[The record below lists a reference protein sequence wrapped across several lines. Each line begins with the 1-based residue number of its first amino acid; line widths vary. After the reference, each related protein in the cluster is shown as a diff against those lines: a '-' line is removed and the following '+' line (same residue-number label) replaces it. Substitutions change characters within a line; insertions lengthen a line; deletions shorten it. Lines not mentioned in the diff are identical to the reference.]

1 MTQTKKQCFSCRRT
15 LTLDSFTENRRHYT
29 LKTDLGRN
37 RVCKICTFETAVKN
51 KSLVQYNFEEKK
63 FDNIK
68 FDDIGQVAEYFTKNN
83 MI

>member
-1 MTQTKKQCFSCRRT
+1 
-15 LTLDSFTENRRHYT
+15 LESFTENRRHYT

-37 RVCKICTFETAVKN
+37 RVCKICTFERSVKSQ
-51 KSLVQYNFEEKK
+51 SLVQYNFEEKR

-68 FDDIGQVAEYFTKNN
+68 FDDIGQVADYFTKNN

>member
-1 MTQTKKQCFSCRRT
+1 MKECFSCKRK
-15 LTLDSFTENRRHYT
+15 LPLDNYTINKRHYT

-37 RVCKICTFETAVKN
+37 RVCKICTFERSVKS
-51 KSLVQYNFEEKK
+51 KSLIQYNFEENK

>member
-1 MTQTKKQCFSCRRT
+1 ME
-15 LTLDSFTENRRHYT
+15 SFTENKRHYT

-37 RVCKICTFETAVKN
+37 RVCKICTFERAVKSH
-51 KSLVQYNFEEKK
+51 SLVQYNFEDKK

>member
-1 MTQTKKQCFSCRRT
+1 M
-15 LTLDSFTENRRHYT
+15 LELYNFTDNKRQYT
-29 LKTDLGRN
+29 LKTDLGKN
-37 RVCKICTFETAVKN
+37 RVCKICTFERAVKSH
-51 KSLVQYNFEEKK
+51 SLVQYNFEDKK

>member
-1 MTQTKKQCFSCRRT
+1 MKQCFECRRM
-15 LTLDSFTENRRHYT
+15 LPLDSFTENRRQYT
-29 LKTDLGRN
+29 LKTDLGKN
-37 RVCKICTFETAVKN
+37 RVCKICTFERSVKS
-51 KSLVQYNFEEKK
+51 KSLVQYNFDENK

>member
-1 MTQTKKQCFSCRRT
+1 MLS
-15 LTLDSFTENRRHYT
+15 LDSFTENRRHYT

-37 RVCKICTFETAVKN
+37 RVCKICTFERSVKSH
-51 KSLVQYNFEEKK
+51 SLVQYNFEDKR

>member
-1 MTQTKKQCFSCRRT
+1 M
-15 LTLDSFTENRRHYT
+15 LELDSFTENRRHYT

-37 RVCKICTFETAVKN
+37 RVCKICTFERSVKN
-51 KSLVQYNFEEKK
+51 RSLVQYNFEDKR
-63 FDNIK
+63 FDNIM

>member
-1 MTQTKKQCFSCRRT
+1 M
-15 LTLDSFTENRRHYT
+15 LPLESFTENRRHYT

-37 RVCKICTFETAVKN
+37 RVCKICTFERSVKSQ
-51 KSLVQYNFEEKK
+51 SLVQYNFEEKR

-68 FDDIGQVAEYFTKNN
+68 FDDIGQVADYFTKNN

>member
-1 MTQTKKQCFSCRRT
+1 MKQCFECRRT
-15 LTLDSFTENRRHYT
+15 LSLDNFTDNRRHYT
-29 LKTDLGRN
+29 LKTDLGKN
-37 RVCKICTFETAVKN
+37 RVCKICTFERSVKS
-51 KSLVQYNFEEKK
+51 KSLIQYNFEDKR

>member
-1 MTQTKKQCFSCRRT
+1 MKQCFSCRRT
-15 LTLDSFTENRRHYT
+15 LSLESFTENKRLYT

-37 RVCKICTFETAVKN
+37 RVCKICNFERSVKS
-51 KSLVQYNFEEKK
+51 KSLIQYNFEENK

>member
-1 MTQTKKQCFSCRRT
+1 ME
-15 LTLDSFTENRRHYT
+15 SFTENRRHYT

-37 RVCKICTFETAVKN
+37 RVCKICTFERSVKSQ
-51 KSLVQYNFEEKK
+51 SLVQYNFEEKR

-68 FDDIGQVAEYFTKNN
+68 FDDIGQVADYFTKNN

>member
-1 MTQTKKQCFSCRRT
+1 MKQCFECRRM
-15 LTLDSFTENRRHYT
+15 LSLDSFTENRRHYT

-37 RVCKICTFETAVKN
+37 HVCKICTFERAVKSH
-51 KSLVQYNFEEKK
+51 SLVQYNFEDKR

>member
-1 MTQTKKQCFSCRRT
+1 
-15 LTLDSFTENRRHYT
+15 LESFTENKRHYT

-37 RVCKICTFETAVKN
+37 RVCKICTFERAVKSH
-51 KSLVQYNFEEKK
+51 SLVQYNFEDKK

>member
-1 MTQTKKQCFSCRRT
+1 MLS
-15 LTLDSFTENRRHYT
+15 LESFTENKRHYT

-37 RVCKICTFETAVKN
+37 RVCKICTFESSVKN
-51 KSLVQYNFEEKK
+51 LSLVQYNFEDKK

-83 MI
+83 KI